1 MAPIHRLVEATDSDQ
16 RARDLLTAQAW
27 GQKLTTEQ
35 FLQREAGL
43 RAHPFAKQHLR
54 TWLWVDEAGAV
65 LSSCE
70 TFEVPARRGSRLG
83 RAFVIA
89 SVFTEPSLRGKGHA
103 VTLINAVCER
113 LGQQADALAVSLFSE
128 VGARIYERAGFVAQ
142 PSWDVVL
149 PLETSVLPLVTS
161 SVEELPAVEAPPSVT
176 ADGSVQLELTV
187 EQCDWQ
193 VERERLYAR
202 ALKRPE
208 LKAHLLRRGRSSLAL
223 TALEPVRR
231 PPPSTRDATSTSD
244 TGHRCDWRSRR
255 EGMCTGCGGRKRRSP
270 GGCAWEG
277 AGAYGPCGVAAA
289 GAAGFARSNFFTT
302 SFVMSSDA
310 SAHTRPESGPLKM

>member
-1 MAPIHRLVEATDSDQ
+1 MKLVEATDSDQ

-27 GQKLTTEQ
+27 GQQLTTQQ

-70 TFEVPARRGSRLG
+70 TFEVPARRGSRSG

-113 LGQQADALAVSLFSE
+113 LGQRADALAVSLFSE

-149 PLETSVLPLVTS
+149 PLETSVLPVVIS
-161 SVEELPAVEAPPSVT
+161 GVELLSAVEAPPSMMV
-176 ADGSVQLELTV
+176 DGSVQLELTV

-193 VERERLYAR
+193 VERERLYAM
-202 ALKRPE
+202 ALERPE
-208 LKAHLLRRGRSSLAL
+208 LKAHVLRCGRSSLAL
-223 TALEPVRR
+223 TASFQTNELHVLWYRFELPADVG
-231 PPPSTRDATSTSD
+231 PLLAAAAT
-244 TGHRCDWRSRR
+244 HRQASGLKALRV
-255 EGMCTGCGGRKRRSP
+255 
-270 GGCAWEG
+270 WETTPIPMP
-277 AGAYGPCGVAAA
+277 AGAVRVERTDELPMVRALDGG
-289 GAAGFARSNFFTT
+289 
-302 SFVMSSDA
+302 
-310 SAHTRPESGPLKM
+310 SATWGCIERGLWA

>member
-1 MAPIHRLVEATDSDQ
+1 MAPIHRLVEATDSEQ

-27 GQKLTTEQ
+27 GRQLTTEQ

-89 SVFTEPSLRGKGHA
+89 SVFTEPALRGKGHA

-113 LGQQADALAVSLFSE
+113 LGQQTDALAVSLFSE

-149 PLETSVLPLVTS
+149 PLETSVLPMVTS
-161 SVEELPAVEAPPSVT
+161 SVEEFPAVEAPPSVM

-208 LKAHLLRRGRSSLAL
+208 LKTHLLRRGRSSLAL
-223 TALEPVRR
+223 TASFQTNELHVLWYRFELPADV
-231 PPPSTRDATSTSD
+231 
-244 TGHRCDWRSRR
+244 
-255 EGMCTGCGGRKRRSP
+255 
-270 GGCAWEG
+270 
-277 AGAYGPCGVAAA
+277 GPLLAAA
-289 GAAGFARSNFFTT
+289 ADHGRASGLKALRVWETTPIPLPAGSARVERTDELPMLRSLDGAPARW
-302 SFVMSSDA
+302 SFIERGLWA
-310 SAHTRPESGPLKM
+310 

>member
-113 LGQQADALAVSLFSE
+113 LGQRADALAVSLFSE

-223 TALEPVRR
+223 TASFQTNELHVLWYRFELPADVG
-231 PPPSTRDATSTSD
+231 PLLAAAA
-244 TGHRCDWRSRR
+244 HH
-255 EGMCTGCGGRKRRSP
+255 GRASGLKALRV
-270 GGCAWEG
+270 WETTPIPLP
-277 AGAYGPCGVAAA
+277 AGAVRVERTDELPMLRALD
-289 GAAGFARSNFFTT
+289 GAPARW
-302 SFVMSSDA
+302 SFIERGLWA
-310 SAHTRPESGPLKM
+310 